1 MTVIVSRA
9 AGDMAS
15 SAVAAVAKSSC
26 RSRTSSGT
34 GVAGATWRSEIA
46 PAQSAHSFGGSAAAR
61 ERTETCR
68 ARRKAIRFIDV
79 FQTPLQEP
87 KLPERKT
94 KGVVFLNPSSGVKAS
109 AAEMAALEQAVS
121 DAGVEIVR
129 MPPGLDCLALS
140 RNRMGEGMRLFVAAG
155 GD

>member
-1 MTVIVSRA
+1 MTLIFARTAS
-9 AGDMAS
+9 GIAS
-15 SAVAAVAKSSC
+15 SDVPAAARSSC
-26 RSRTSSGT
+26 RSLTSSGT
-34 GVAGATWRSEIA
+34 GVAGATWRSETA

-109 AAEMAALEQAVS
+109 ASEMAALEQAVS
-121 DAGVEIVR
+121 DAGLEIVR
-129 MPPGLDCLALS
+129 MKPGLDCLALI
-140 RNRMGEGMRLFVAAG
+140 RNRMGDGTRLF
-155 GD
+155 